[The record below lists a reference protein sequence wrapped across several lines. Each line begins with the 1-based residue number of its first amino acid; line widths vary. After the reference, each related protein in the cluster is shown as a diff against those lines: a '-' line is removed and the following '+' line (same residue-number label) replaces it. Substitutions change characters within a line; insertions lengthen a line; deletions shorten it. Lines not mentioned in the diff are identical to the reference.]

1 METNPSQSSGNSK
14 AKRNK
19 SKFPSMHEAVG
30 LRSTQTT
37 EQEQEQE
44 HHHHHHHHH
53 HQQPSAKSTTTTTT
67 TIIPNHNPDTT
78 STPSMTAPPP
88 LKTPRRFLFIASI
101 GNPRPYRTTRH
112 SAGHILLEALTPL
125 LPRRVPLVGTSPNNG
140 NIINPLFYKTYT
152 SPSYMN
158 ESGPKLLRNFQSW
171 LSSTQ
176 TEIYQKIVQPGNVLS
191 TDPTSGATAAAEWHL
206 RGADPTTLRNFS
218 PTLVILHDELE
229 APLGKVRVKR
239 GGPEKASLRGH
250 RGLISSFE
258 SLRGKGMYPP
268 NPKKN
273 VLGAGVDLSVL
284 RIGVGI
290 GRPETRDRGG
300 VAKYVLSE
308 MSEQELKAVR
318 AAAGPVLEVL
328 VDELYRDGAE

>member
-1 METNPSQSSGNSK
+1 MDTNPSQRSGNSK

-30 LRSTQTT
+30 LHSAQTT

-44 HHHHHHHHH
+44 HHH

-67 TIIPNHNPDTT
+67 TPIIPLNHNPDTT
-78 STPSMTAPPP
+78 SPSMSTPPP

-191 TDPTSGATAAAEWHL
+191 TDPTSDATAAEWHL